1 MVGMMIS
8 LRYVEKIVKTLR
20 CFKHTII
27 KPFLVMAEFPDF
39 GNERMT
45 DLHHRNTVLMRT
57 VGKYPNGDAAM
68 N

>member
-8 LRYVEKIVKTLR
+8 IRYVEKNVKTLS

-45 DLHHRNTVLMRT
+45 DPHHRDTLLMRT
-57 VGKYPNGDAAM
+57 VGKYSNGEAAM